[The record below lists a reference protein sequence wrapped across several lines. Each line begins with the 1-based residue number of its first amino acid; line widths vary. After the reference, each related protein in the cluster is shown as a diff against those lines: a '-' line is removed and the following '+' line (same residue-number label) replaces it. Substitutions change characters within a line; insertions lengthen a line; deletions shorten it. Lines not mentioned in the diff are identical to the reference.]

1 MAGVLMFFKLY
12 NEGRLLPAGL
22 SFYLFQLAAYLICV
36 YRQQIH
42 ADRNI
47 LAFGAQTVMFPK
59 LLSGPLMEPASLQEQ
74 VKKPNISM
82 QNIHDGLQQLINEN
96 PNRTVFFPDGIY
108 LLKKPICTPADPEK
122 SVDLQL
128 SNFAQFL
135 AAEDWDSEEAM
146 IRLGG
151 QEPCNNIRMPG
162 SNYGL
167 QGGIINGNGKAKAI
181 SIDSGRET
189 GIRNVS
195 IKNTRV
201 GIHIKWGANFRSSD
215 ADIHS
220 VNIVGNNRADSI
232 GVWLEGHDNSLTN
245 MRIASVHTGILAD
258 SGGNIF
264 RNLHPLYIFEG
275 ENASDE
281 NYLTSVA
288 FDDRWNDNYYDI
300 CYSDQF
306 CTAFSMQSSSR
317 NIYDKS
323 YVMWYTERG
332 GEETVFRVNGRFE
345 SVVRTPRVNF
355 KSSTAN
361 TLLTVSEAGGSGLIE
376 NPMLNHASYLTDE
389 GHLPYLV
396 GRIVAP
402 D

>member
-1 MAGVLMFFKLY
+1 
-12 NEGRLLPAGL
+12 
-22 SFYLFQLAAYLICV
+22 
-36 YRQQIH
+36 
-42 ADRNI
+42 
-47 LAFGAQTVMFPK
+47 
-59 LLSGPLMEPASLQEQ
+59 
-74 VKKPNISM
+74 
-82 QNIHDGLQQLINEN
+82 
-96 PNRTVFFPDGIY
+96 
-108 LLKKPICTPADPEK
+108 
-122 SVDLQL
+122 
-128 SNFAQFL
+128 
-135 AAEDWDSEEAM
+135 
-146 IRLGG
+146 
-151 QEPCNNIRMPG
+151 
-162 SNYGL
+162 
-167 QGGIINGNGKAKAI
+167 
-181 SIDSGRET
+181 
-189 GIRNVS
+189 
-195 IKNTRV
+195 
-201 GIHIKWGANFRSSD
+201 
-215 ADIHS
+215 
-220 VNIVGNNRADSI
+220 
-232 GVWLEGHDNSLTN
+232 VWLEGHDNSLTN

>member
-1 MAGVLMFFKLY
+1 MNK
-12 NEGRLLPAGL
+12 P
-22 SFYLFQLAAYLICV
+22 YLIV
-36 YRQQIH
+36 TDHIEVNSGRDVSDALQ
-42 ADRNI
+42 ALI
-47 LAFGAQTVMFPK
+47 LG
-59 LLSGPLMEPASLQEQ
+59 
-74 VKKPNISM
+74 
-82 QNIHDGLQQLINEN
+82 N
-96 PNRTVFFPDGIY
+96 PNRTLFFPDGEY
-108 LLKKPICTPADPEK
+108 LLSKPILTPANPRN
-122 SVDLQL
+122 SVSFQL
-128 SNFAQFL
+128 SDYAVL
-135 AAEDWDSEEAM
+135 RASEDWESDEALVRLGAAEPFND
-146 IRLGG
+146 I
-151 QEPCNNIRMPG
+151 NTPG
-162 SNYGL
+162 SNYSFV
-167 QGGIINGNGKAKAI
+167 GGIVDGRGVANGI

-189 GIRNVS
+189 MIRNVS

-215 ADIHS
+215 ADVRD
-220 VNIVGNNRADSI
+220 VNIVGNDRADSV

-245 MRIASVHTGILAD
+245 MRIASVHTGILAE

-323 YVMWYTERG
+323 YIMWYTERG
-332 GEETVFRVNGRFE
+332 GQETAFRVNGRFE
-345 SVVRTPRVNF
+345 SVIRTPRVNF
-355 KSSTAN
+355 RSGTRN
-361 TLLTVSEAGGSGLIE
+361 TLLTVSEEGGSGMIE
-376 NPMLNHASYLTDE
+376 NPMLNDASRLTDK
-389 GHLPYLV
+389 GHEPYLV

-402 D
+402 KVSV

>member
-1 MAGVLMFFKLY
+1 MNKPYLTVTDY
-12 NEGRLLPAGL
+12 IEVNSGRDVSDA
-22 SFYLFQLAAYLICV
+22 
-36 YRQQIH
+36 
-42 ADRNI
+42 
-47 LAFGAQTVMFPK
+47 
-59 LLSGPLMEPASLQEQ
+59 LQE
-74 VKKPNISM
+74 
-82 QNIHDGLQQLINEN
+82 LILKN
-96 PNRTVFFPDGIY
+96 PNRTLFFPDGEY
-108 LLKKPICTPADPEK
+108 LLSKPLLTPANPK
-122 SVDLQL
+122 HSVSLEL
-128 SNFAQFL
+128 SSYAVL
-135 AAEDWDSEEAM
+135 RASEDWDSEEALV
-146 IRLGG
+146 RLGAA
-151 QEPCNNIRMPG
+151 EPFNDINTPG
-162 SNYGL
+162 SNYAFV
-167 QGGIINGNGKAKAI
+167 GGIVDGRGVANGI

-189 GIRNVS
+189 VIRGVS

-220 VNIVGNNRADSI
+220 VNIVGNNKADSI

-323 YVMWYTERG
+323 YIMWYTERG
-332 GEETVFRVNGRFE
+332 GKETAFRVNGRLE
-345 SVVRTPRVNF
+345 SVIRTPRVNF
-355 KSSTAN
+355 KGGTEN
-361 TLLTVSEAGGSGLIE
+361 VLLTVREAGGSGMIE
-376 NPMLNHASYLTDE
+376 NPMLNNASYLTDE

-396 GRIVAP
+396 GRIVSP

>member
-1 MAGVLMFFKLY
+1 MNKPYRIITDYIEA
-12 NEGRLLPAGL
+12 NSGRDVSDALQA
-22 SFYLFQLAAYLICV
+22 LILN
-36 YRQQIH
+36 H
-42 ADRNI
+42 
-47 LAFGAQTVMFPK
+47 
-59 LLSGPLMEPASLQEQ
+59 
-74 VKKPNISM
+74 
-82 QNIHDGLQQLINEN
+82 
-96 PNRTVFFPDGIY
+96 PNRTLFFPDGEY
-108 LLKKPICTPADPEK
+108 LLSKPILTPGNPK
-122 SVDLQL
+122 TSVSLEL
-128 SNFAQFL
+128 SNYAVL
-135 AAEDWDSEEAM
+135 RASEDWNSDEALVRLGAAEPFND
-146 IRLGG
+146 I
-151 QEPCNNIRMPG
+151 NTPG
-162 SNYGL
+162 SNYSFV
-167 QGGIINGNGKAKAI
+167 GGIVDGRGVAKGI

-189 GIRNVS
+189 VIRNVS

-201 GIHIKWGANFRSSD
+201 GIHVKWGANFRSSD

-220 VNIVGNNRADSI
+220 VNIVGNNRADSV

-245 MRIASVHTGILAD
+245 MRIASVHTGILAE

-332 GEETVFRVNGRFE
+332 GKETVFRVNGRFE

-361 TLLTVSEAGGSGLIE
+361 TLLTVSEEGGSGLIE

-396 GRIVAP
+396 GRIVSP